1 MKIFFWIY
9 FWRKYFSPRSSLRSP
24 TEMITDRGTDLILSF
39 VSNIRLVWI
48 IVIVITDEL
57 QRIDTVLFCI
67 TPAND
72 RLLLVRGCLE
82 GSKLPAGLE
91 PVHHLAD
98 QLVNTRL
105 LGPALDTGH
114 TTR

>member
-1 MKIFFWIY
+1 
-9 FWRKYFSPRSSLRSP
+9 
-24 TEMITDRGTDLILSF
+24 MITDRGTDLLSF
-39 VSNIRLVWI
+39 VSNIRLDWI
-48 IVIVITDEL
+48 IVIVITDIYDEL